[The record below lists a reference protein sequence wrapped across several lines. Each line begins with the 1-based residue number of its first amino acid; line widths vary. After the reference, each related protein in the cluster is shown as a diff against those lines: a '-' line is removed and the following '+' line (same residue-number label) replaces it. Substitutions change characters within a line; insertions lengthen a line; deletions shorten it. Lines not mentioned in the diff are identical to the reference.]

1 MAIRVQHMISHS
13 RPEITEEDIQAVV
26 GALRNRHLSQGEEV
40 AGLEAELS
48 AMFNNAE
55 AVAVS
60 SGTAALYLALAALG
74 VGAGDKVIIPSYT
87 CNSLFSAVSFAGAT
101 ALCADVGERSLNVNR
116 AAVERIMEK
125 SVRAVVVPHTCG
137 YLADIA
143 AIATLGH
150 HVIEDCA
157 QAAGGRH
164 PDGTPVGGKGV
175 ISVFSF
181 YATKLIPAGEGG
193 ACITRNRDLA
203 ETIRQ
208 LRDCDKRLPNP
219 RAFNFKMSD
228 INAALAR
235 RKLKALHSNLA
246 RREQIANEY
255 DKVFKQRS
263 FRTGASSPQAVCFRY
278 VINGG
283 ENSEEFIRHSNT
295 EGIMCQRP
303 VWRPLHFSI
312 GGNCPRTENLAK
324 MLVSVPLYPS
334 LTDEEIEVICK
345 RLPELL

>member
-1 MAIRVQHMISHS
+1 MIPHS
-13 RPEITEEDIQAVV
+13 RPEVTEEDIQAVV

-48 AMFNNAE
+48 AMFNNSE
-55 AVAVS
+55 AVVVS

-74 VGAGDKVIIPSYT
+74 VGTGDKVVIPSYT
-87 CNSLFSAVSFAGAT
+87 CNSLFSAVSFARAT
-101 ALCADVGERSLNVNR
+101 VLCADVGERSLNVDK
-116 AAVERIMEK
+116 AAIERIMEK
-125 SVRAVVVPHTCG
+125 SVKAVVVPHTCG
-137 YLADIA
+137 YPADIGG
-143 AIATLGH
+143 IADLGRP
-150 HVIEDCA
+150 VIEDCA

-164 PDGTPVGGKGV
+164 PDGAPVGSKGV
-175 ISVFSF
+175 ISIFSF

-208 LRDCDKRLPNP
+208 LRDCDKRLPDP

-228 INAALAR
+228 ISAALAR
-235 RKLKALHSNLA
+235 KKLRALPANLA
-246 RREQIANEY
+246 RRGQIANEY

-283 ENSEEFIRHSNT
+283 ETSAEFIRRSNA

-303 VWRPLHFSI
+303 IWRPLHFST
-312 GGNCPRTENLAK
+312 GGNCPRAENLARL
-324 MLVSVPLYPS
+324 LVSVPLYSS
-334 LTDEEIEVICK
+334 LTDKEIGIICK